1 MVQIYTNITKEIF
14 MYLKLKAIT
23 FFVVLALS
31 SSLFAGNMHGHKKKA
46 SGNHEMMQDMS
57 KHMNS
62 MMKTMEDYNA
72 TNDPSRKKMLMDKH
86 MEQMKSHMGMMKEM
100 MGSMQGMM
108 RGKKEMGMMKDMQGM
123 MGKMQKMMGKS
134 KKMCMKNMNKATED
148 HSNH

>member
-1 MVQIYTNITKEIF
+1 M
-14 MYLKLKAIT
+14 
-23 FFVVLALS
+23 
-31 SSLFAGNMHGHKKKA
+31 G
-46 SGNHEMMQDMS
+46 EMMQDMS

-108 RGKKEMGMMKDMQGM
+108 RGKKEMGMMKDMQTMEDYNATNDPSRKKMLMVKHMEQMKSHMGM
-123 MGKMQKMMGKS
+123 MK
-134 KKMCMKNMNKATED
+134 
-148 HSNH
+148 